1 MPITTYLPQGLLKEF
16 VGAIVHIEDMGMG
29 IALQRVYQTIII
41 NTGSNFYTSDL
52 YKNEPAIENLS
63 TIWIN
68 GQHERPFALGNPG
81 KTSMYVIGVKPG
93 MLPYFSKVPVAET
106 NGKALDAAY
115 WAEPDIFTLRQ
126 QLLACENIQAGLELI
141 DTYFT
146 GKLEGQDLSAL
157 PKINYLSKAMPENT
171 VEEIC
176 MALGCTRKKLRA
188 DAIYYFGAPVKNM
201 QGIIRF
207 GEHLTA
213 ISNASH
219 QSLSSLHTFY
229 DQAHFINDFKART
242 GMTPSQYRMLC
253 QHYPEIRHTPN
264 FISLS
269 KETFLQFIAKYPA

>member
-1 MPITTYLPQGLLKEF
+1 MPLTTYLPQGLLKEF
-16 VGAIVHIEDMGMG
+16 VSSIVYLEDMGMG

-52 YKNEPAIENLS
+52 YKDEPAKENS
-63 TIWIN
+63 SVIWIN
-68 GQHERPFALGNPG
+68 GQHERPFALENPG

-106 NGKALDAAY
+106 NGTALGAEH
-115 WAEPDIFTLRQ
+115 WAEPDMFKLRHK
-126 QLLACENIQAGLELI
+126 LIACENLQAGFELI
-141 DTYFT
+141 DNYFT
-146 GKLEGQDLSAL
+146 GKLEVQNPSAL
-157 PKINYLSKAMPENT
+157 QNINYLSKAMPENT
-171 VEEIC
+171 VQEIC
-176 MALGCTRKKLRA
+176 MVLGCTRKKLRA
-188 DAIYYFGAPVKNM
+188 DAIYYFGSPVKNM

-207 GEHLTA
+207 GEHLAT
-213 ISNASH
+213 ISRDPY
-219 QSLSSLHTFY
+219 QSLSSIHTFY